1 MASII
6 FEKVSLQYPIY
17 HNRAMSLRNQ
27 LVRLGTGG
35 RIESDAG
42 HVNLVT
48 ALKDVSFELR
58 DGDAVGLIGHNGSG
72 KTTLLRAMAGVY
84 GPTSGQITR
93 EGSLATVFELGAG
106 LEPELSGYDN
116 ILRMSLLM
124 GMSLPRAKENI
135 SGIETFTE
143 LGDFLQ
149 LPVRTYSSGMTMRLM
164 FAVAT
169 AVEPEILLID
179 EMFGTGDAQF
189 QEKARA
195 RLSGLIDSSNIFVF
209 ASHSQEL
216 LKRYCNRLFNLD
228 HGNLTEIEL

>member
-1 MASII
+1 MASIV
-6 FEKVSLQYPIY
+6 FEKVSLQYPVY
-17 HNRAMSLRNQ
+17 HSRAMSLRNQ
-27 LVRLGTGG
+27 LVRLSTGG
-35 RIESDAG
+35 RIESEAG

-58 DGDAVGLIGHNGSG
+58 DGDAVGLTGHNGSG
-72 KTTLLRAMAGVY
+72 KTTLLRAIAGVY
-84 GPTSGQITR
+84 APTTGRISRQGGI
-93 EGSLATVFELGAG
+93 ATVFELGAG

-124 GMSLPRAKENI
+124 GMTIPRAKENI
-135 SGIETFTE
+135 SDIEMFTE

-179 EMFGTGDAQF
+179 EMFGTGDSQF

-195 RLSGLIDSSNIFVF
+195 RLGRLIDSSNIFVF

-216 LKRYCNRLFNLD
+216 LKTYCNRIFNLE
-228 HGNLTEIEL
+228 HGNLTEIKL